1 MEFLTSQFKQIGQQL
16 RSTTLSQRIAVGLLA
31 ILLVVGMWGMISW
44 GGEPEWAPL
53 LDQSFTADEIQRV
66 QRELSQAGVHSKVKG
81 DRVEIRAGD
90 EERQRLQ
97 AYLVE
102 RGALP
107 VDTSLGYV
115 ALVKENSVFVGEQKS
130 RWLESRGLEAEL
142 SGVLRRFQGIK
153 DARVL
158 VTVPPKRGFG
168 RTEGG
173 SSASVALTM
182 QDGQELDKQ
191 RIMAVANFVAGAVP
205 GLELKNVKITDG
217 KRFYRPPEGGEQM
230 PTELLEQ
237 QQRIEDRYM
246 QKVYDQLRHIEGVV
260 VNVHA
265 KLRSASE
272 RSQQEVYGPPVIDR
286 ETSTTEEMTGGSKA
300 AEPSVRPNTRAGL
313 GDGGTASMNTKE
325 ESDSSFNNKRDVKL
339 TVVDELRGSVERVS
353 ASVSIPRSYLERILV
368 GQAKGK
374 DGGSIEKIAAM
385 ELPRI
390 RTLIKPL
397 IDATKDD
404 QVVVDWYYD
413 LPAGTQ
419 PAAQATPAGF
429 VALAKDYGPKVGLGL
444 LAIGG
449 FLMMMRIAR
458 KASAA
463 LGIPSTA
470 TTAGAPVPVWGMP
483 KVGLYDE
490 PVGDVSPLRSL
501 DSGSMAVGEAR
512 ELQGVLTAHEVD
524 ENTVRT
530 QQIVKQIGQ
539 LVKEDASTAA
549 GIISQWVVDEA

>member
-1 MEFLTSQFKQIGQQL
+1 MEFFGSQFKQV
-16 RSTTLSQRIAVGLLA
+16 SQRLQRTTTSQRVAVGLL
-31 ILLVVGMWGMISW
+31 IVLLTVGMWGMISW
-44 GGEPEWAPL
+44 GGAPEWAPL
-53 LDQSFTADEIQRV
+53 LDQSFTAEEIQRV
-66 QRELSQAGVHSKVKG
+66 QRELTVAGIPSRIQG

-90 EERQRLQ
+90 EERQRMQ
-97 AYLVE
+97 ALLIE

-107 VDTSLGYV
+107 TDTTLGYAV
-115 ALVKENSVFVGEQKS
+115 LVKENSVFVGEQKS

-142 SGVLRRFQGIK
+142 SAVLRRFQGIN

-158 VTVPPKRGFG
+158 ITVPPKRGFG
-168 RTEGG
+168 RGENG

-182 QDGQELDKQ
+182 QEGQELDKQ
-191 RIMAVANFVAGAVP
+191 RIMAIASFVAGAVP
-205 GLELKNVKITDG
+205 GLEVKNVRITDG
-217 KRFYRPPEGGEQM
+217 KRSYALPAAGEALS
-230 PTELLEQ
+230 TELLEQ
-237 QQRIEDRYM
+237 QRNIEEHYM
-246 QKVYDQLRHIEGVV
+246 RKLSDQLRHIEGVV

-286 ETSTTEEMTGGSKA
+286 ETTTTEEMTGGSKA

-313 GDGGTASMNTKE
+313 TDGGTGTASLKE
-325 ESDSSFNNKRDVKL
+325 ESDSSFNNKRDVKM

-353 ASVSIPRSYLERILV
+353 ASVSVPRSYLERIL
-368 GQAKGK
+368 GPDAAKS
-374 DGGSIEKIAAM
+374 GGSIEKVAAS

-390 RTLIKPL
+390 RALVKPL

-413 LPAGTQ
+413 APAGTQ
-419 PAAQATPAGF
+419 PTAQAAPSG
-429 VALAKDYGPKVGLGL
+429 VMALAKDYGPQAGLGL
-444 LAIGG
+444 LALGG
-449 FLMMMRIAR
+449 LFMVLRIAR

-463 LGIPSTA
+463 IGMPATA
-470 TTAGAPVPVWGMP
+470 TAGGAPVSAWDAPSVGM
-483 KVGLYDE
+483 YAE
-490 PVGDVSPLRSL
+490 PEGDVSPLRSL
-501 DSGSMAVGEAR
+501 ESGPTAVGEAR

-539 LVKEDASTAA
+539 MVKEDASTAA
-549 GIISQWVVDEA
+549 GIINQWVGEES

>member
-1 MEFLTSQFKQIGQQL
+1 MEFFGSQFKQVGQRLQ
-16 RSTTLSQRIAVGLLA
+16 RTTVSQRVAVGLLMV
-31 ILLVVGMWGMISW
+31 LLAVGMWGMVSW
-44 GGEPEWAPL
+44 GGAPEWAPL
-53 LDQSFTADEIQRV
+53 LDQSFKAEEIQRV
-66 QRELSQAGVHSKVKG
+66 QRELSLAGIPARVAG

-97 AYLVE
+97 ALLIE

-107 VDTSLGYV
+107 ADTTLGYA

-142 SGVLRRFQGIK
+142 SAVLRRFQGIN

-158 VTVPPKRGFG
+158 ITVPPKRGFG
-168 RTEGG
+168 RGESG
-173 SSASVALTM
+173 STASVALTM

-191 RIMAVANFVAGAVP
+191 RIMAVANFVTGAVP
-205 GLELKNVKITDG
+205 GLELKNVRITDG
-217 KRFYRPPEGGEQM
+217 KKSYRSPEGGEQI

-237 QQRIEDRYM
+237 QQHIEERYT
-246 QKVYDQLRHIEGVV
+246 QKISDQLRHIEGVV

-265 KLRSASE
+265 KLRTASE

-286 ETSTTEEMTGGSKA
+286 ETTTTEETSGGTKA

-313 GDGGTASMNTKE
+313 TDGATSAASLKE
-325 ESDSSFNNKRDVKL
+325 ESDSSFNNKRDVKM

-353 ASVSIPRSYLERILV
+353 ASVSVPRSYLERIL
-368 GQAKGK
+368 GPDAAK
-374 DGGSIEKIAAM
+374 DGGSIEKTAAT

-390 RTLIKPL
+390 RALVKPL

-419 PAAQATPAGF
+419 PAAQAAPTAF
-429 VALAKDYGPKVGLGL
+429 VALAKDYGPQVGLGL
-444 LAIGG
+444 LALGG
-449 FLMMMRIAR
+449 MFMVLRIAK

-463 LGIPSTA
+463 MGMPATA
-470 TTAGAPVPVWGMP
+470 AAGGAPASAWGAP
-483 KVGLYDE
+483 SVGMYAE
-490 PVGDVSPLRSL
+490 PEGDVSPLRSL
-501 DSGSMAVGEAR
+501 ESGPTAVGEAR

-539 LVKEDASTAA
+539 MVKEDASTAA
-549 GIISQWVVDEA
+549 GIINQWVGEES